1 MYEDISSKQIKKCI
15 KCGEFKSYKYFI
27 DKSLKSKVSKICSN
41 CRPKRSIS
49 KSKYNRRMMTSN
61 SSGTKTCRVCN
72 TELII
77 DQNWT
82 QSRKERS
89 DYICRSCRSLNKRN
103 KTKKDN
109 LTTPAKTMR
118 IQNMNCPICD
128 SNLVLRTNR
137 KTGHQFYGCSRYP
150 SCRGTR
156 KL

>member
-15 KCGEFKSYKYFI
+15 KCGEFKSYEYFI

-41 CRPKRSIS
+41 CRPKRRIS
-49 KSKYNRRMMTSN
+49 RSRNNRRMVTSN

-77 DQNWT
+77 NQNWT

-103 KTKKDN
+103 NAKKVN
-109 LTTPAKTMR
+109 STTPPKIMR
-118 IQNMNCPICD
+118 IQYTNCPKCG
-128 SNLVLRTNR
+128 SKLVLRTNR

-150 SCRGTR
+150 ACRGTR
-156 KL
+156 EL